1 MSSFAQKYLDV
12 ENESALSI
20 KDNLLK
26 NNNYI
31 KLDINDSQN
40 IFSTF
45 GCLLSELSDYFLVT
59 HLEWD
64 SKENMIFIGILDSD
78 TRQNYTVTYNRLSV
92 YNQVQLADLLN
103 EIVK

>member
-1 MSSFAQKYLDV
+1 MSSFTQKYLDV

-26 NNNYI
+26 NNNHI
-31 KLDINDSQN
+31 KLDTNHYKN

-59 HLEWD
+59 HLERD
-64 SKENMIFIGILDSD
+64 NEENMIYVGILDSD

-92 YNQVQLADLLN
+92 YNQVQLADLIN